1 MLEQTD
7 EFSPGIQPY
16 DPNIWGPP
24 TALDPL
30 SPTTD
35 LISAAGSPGST
46 MDITNKTSDA
56 PHFSFPQPDM
66 DSPNAGPRIVA
77 DITAGLPSIAQLA
90 ADMATGD
97 VNWEQQPKHQSG
109 TITQGVPALSTLL
122 EEDEQSAS
130 PQYGDENMSV
140 NMDLTS
146 NQGAAF
152 NKHAYL
158 ACIGKQ

>member
-1 MLEQTD
+1 
-7 EFSPGIQPY
+7 
-16 DPNIWGPP
+16 
-24 TALDPL
+24 
-30 SPTTD
+30 
-35 LISAAGSPGST
+35 
-46 MDITNKTSDA
+46 MDITNKTADA

-66 DSPNAGPRIVA
+66 DSPNVGPRIVG

-97 VNWEQQPKHQSG
+97 INWEQQPRHQSG

-146 NQGAAF
+146 NQGAASAHSD
-152 NKHAYL
+152 KHA
-158 ACIGKQ
+158 CIAFHKIF